1 MMMGFMMPQPPRSVN
16 AKRPRWV
23 PREGQLASNRNVARE
38 QFVGCI
44 LGLACGDA
52 LGATL
57 EFLSR
62 DEIKIKYG
70 QLRDIVGGGWL
81 RLAPGEVTDDTQM
94 AACIAESIVAQR
106 DFDAD
111 DIARRFVDWLHT
123 SPKDIGTTTRRALMY
138 LERGLSWQEAG
149 ERTYREAGGRGIGN
163 AGVMRCA
170 PVGLFRYN
178 DESRL
183 IADTRTSSA
192 ITHADPLA
200 QWAAVAVNVAL
211 RELLLHGQRPDFLDR
226 IAAVI
231 DEPAVAQA
239 VRVVPL
245 LAENE
250 VRTTGY
256 ALHTMQS
263 ALWAITH
270 HATFEEAVI
279 AAVNF
284 GDDAD
289 TSGAVTGALAGARE
303 GVRAIPE
310 RWLAAL
316 QSREELR
323 ALASAL
329 HSVIT
334 K

>member
-1 MMMGFMMPQPPRSVN
+1 MSQSTVT
-16 AKRPRWV
+16 
-23 PREGQLASNRNVARE
+23 QE
-38 QFVGCI
+38 QFAGCM

-62 DEIKIKYG
+62 EEIHARYG

-94 AACIAESIVAQR
+94 ATCIAESIVATGTV
-106 DFDAD
+106 DGD
-111 DIARRFVDWLHT
+111 DIAHRFVDWLH
-123 SPKDIGTTTRRALMY
+123 SDPKDIGTTTRRALMY
-138 LERGLSWQEAG
+138 LDRGFSWQEAG
-149 ERTYREAGGRGIGN
+149 ERTYREAGGQGIGN

-170 PVGLFRYN
+170 PVGLFRSN
-178 DESRL
+178 DLDRL
-183 IADTRTSSA
+183 IADTRLSSA

-211 RELLLHGQRPDFLDR
+211 RELLLNGQQPDFLER

-231 DEPAVAQA
+231 EERAVAQA
-239 VRVVPL
+239 VRVIPL
-245 LAENE
+245 LKADD
-250 VRTTGY
+250 VRSTGY
-256 ALHTMQS
+256 ALHTMQT
-263 ALWAITH
+263 ALWSLTH
-270 HATFEEAVI
+270 HPTFEEAVI

-303 GVRAIPE
+303 GSGAIPA
-310 RWLAAL
+310 RWLGVLRPRDA
-316 QSREELR
+316 LR
-323 ALASAL
+323 ALAQGL
-329 HSVIT
+329 HERVT
-334 K
+334 E

>member
-1 MMMGFMMPQPPRSVN
+1 MSQQTVL
-16 AKRPRWV
+16 
-23 PREGQLASNRNVARE
+23 QE
-38 QFVGCI
+38 QFAGCM

-62 DEIKIKYG
+62 DEIRARYG

-94 AACIAESIVAQR
+94 ATCIAESIIATGAV
-106 DFDAD
+106 DGD
-111 DIARRFVDWLHT
+111 DLARRFVAWLH
-123 SPKDIGTTTRRALMY
+123 SEPKDIGTTTRRALMY
-138 LERGLSWQEAG
+138 LDRGFTWQEAG
-149 ERTYREAGGRGIGN
+149 ERTYREAGGQGIGN

-178 DESRL
+178 DPDRL
-183 IADTRTSSA
+183 IADTRLSSA

-211 RELLLHGQRPDFLDR
+211 RELLLNGQQPDFLER
-226 IAAVI
+226 VASVI
-231 DEPAVAQA
+231 EERAVAQA
-239 VRVVPL
+239 VRAVPFL
-245 LAENE
+245 SADE
-250 VRTTGY
+250 VRSTGY
-256 ALHTMQS
+256 ALHTMQT
-263 ALWAITH
+263 ALWALTH
-270 HATFEEAVI
+270 HPTFEEAVI

-303 GVRAIPE
+303 GMRAIPD
-310 RWLAAL
+310 RWLTVL
-316 QSREELR
+316 RPRNELL
-323 ALASAL
+323 ALAQGL
-329 HSVIT
+329 HERAT
-334 K
+334 E

>member
-1 MMMGFMMPQPPRSVN
+1 MSQQTVS
-16 AKRPRWV
+16 
-23 PREGQLASNRNVARE
+23 EE
-38 QFVGCI
+38 QFAGCL

-62 DEIKIKYG
+62 DEIRARYG

-94 AACIAESIVAQR
+94 ATCIAESIVATGTV
-106 DFDAD
+106 DAD
-111 DIARRFVDWLHT
+111 DIARRFVDWLH
-123 SPKDIGTTTRRALMY
+123 SEPPDIGTTTRRALMH
-138 LERGLSWQEAG
+138 LDRGLSWQEAG
-149 ERTYREAGGRGIGN
+149 ERTYREAGGQGIGN

-170 PVGLFRYN
+170 PVGLFRCY
-178 DESRL
+178 DLDRL
-183 IADTRTSSA
+183 IADTRLSSA

-211 RELLLHGQRPDFLDR
+211 RELLLNGQQPDFLER

-231 DEPAVAQA
+231 EERAVAQA
-239 VRVVPL
+239 VRVVSL
-245 LAENE
+245 LAADE
-250 VRTTGY
+250 VRGTGY
-256 ALHTMQS
+256 ALHTMQT
-263 ALWAITH
+263 ALWCLTH
-270 HATFEEAVI
+270 HPTFEEAVI

-303 GVRAIPE
+303 GIGAIPA
-310 RWLAAL
+310 RWLTLL
-316 QSREELR
+316 QPRDALR
-323 ALASAL
+323 ALA
-329 HSVIT
+329 
-334 K
+334 

>member
-1 MMMGFMMPQPPRSVN
+1 MSQQTVS
-16 AKRPRWV
+16 
-23 PREGQLASNRNVARE
+23 EEQVA
-38 QFVGCI
+38 GCM

-62 DEIKIKYG
+62 DEIRARYG

-81 RLAPGEVTDDTQM
+81 RLTPGEVTDDTQM
-94 AACIAESIVAQR
+94 ATCIAESIIATGTV
-106 DFDAD
+106 DGD
-111 DIARRFVDWLHT
+111 DIARRFVDWLH
-123 SPKDIGTTTRRALMY
+123 SNPKDIGTTTRRALMY
-138 LERGLSWQEAG
+138 LDRGLSWQEAG
-149 ERTYREAGGRGIGN
+149 ERTYREAGGQGIGN

-178 DESRL
+178 DLDRL
-183 IADTRTSSA
+183 IADTRLSSA

-200 QWAAVAVNVAL
+200 QWASVAVNVSL
-211 RELLLHGQRPDFLDR
+211 RELLLNGQQPDFLER

-231 DEPAVAQA
+231 EERAVAQA

-245 LAENE
+245 LAADE
-250 VRTTGY
+250 VRSTGY
-256 ALHTMQS
+256 ALHTMQT
-263 ALWAITH
+263 ALWCLTH
-270 HATFEEAVI
+270 HPTFEEAVI

-303 GVRAIPE
+303 GIRAIPA
-310 RWLAAL
+310 RWLKVL
-316 QSREELR
+316 QPRDALR
-323 ALASAL
+323 ALAQGLRKRVAN
-329 HSVIT
+329 
-334 K
+334 

>member
-1 MMMGFMMPQPPRSVN
+1 VSQSTVT
-16 AKRPRWV
+16 
-23 PREGQLASNRNVARE
+23 QE
-38 QFVGCI
+38 QFAGCM

-62 DEIKIKYG
+62 EEIHARYG

-94 AACIAESIVAQR
+94 ATCIAESIVATGTV
-106 DFDAD
+106 DGD
-111 DIARRFVDWLHT
+111 DIAHRFVDWLH
-123 SPKDIGTTTRRALMY
+123 SDPKDIGTTTRRALMY
-138 LERGLSWQEAG
+138 LDRGFSWQEAG
-149 ERTYREAGGRGIGN
+149 ERTYREAGGQGIGN

-170 PVGLFRYN
+170 PVGLFRSN
-178 DESRL
+178 DLDRL
-183 IADTRTSSA
+183 IADTRLSSA

-211 RELLLHGQRPDFLDR
+211 RELLLNGQQPDFLER

-231 DEPAVAQA
+231 EERAVAQA
-239 VRVVPL
+239 VRVIPL
-245 LAENE
+245 LKADD
-250 VRTTGY
+250 VRSTGY
-256 ALHTMQS
+256 ALHTMQT
-263 ALWAITH
+263 ALWSLTH
-270 HATFEEAVI
+270 HPTFEEAVI

-303 GVRAIPE
+303 GSGAIPA
-310 RWLAAL
+310 RWLSVLRPRDAL
-316 QSREELR
+316 RT
-323 ALASAL
+323 LAQGL
-329 HSVIT
+329 HERVT
-334 K
+334 E

>member
-1 MMMGFMMPQPPRSVN
+1 MSQSTVT
-16 AKRPRWV
+16 
-23 PREGQLASNRNVARE
+23 QE
-38 QFVGCI
+38 QFAGCM

-62 DEIKIKYG
+62 EEIHARYG

-94 AACIAESIVAQR
+94 ATCIAESIVATGTV
-106 DFDAD
+106 DGD
-111 DIARRFVDWLHT
+111 DIAHRFVDWLH
-123 SPKDIGTTTRRALMY
+123 SDPKDIGTTTRRALMY
-138 LERGLSWQEAG
+138 LDRGFSWQEAG
-149 ERTYREAGGRGIGN
+149 ERTYREAGGQGIGN

-170 PVGLFRYN
+170 PVGLFRSN
-178 DESRL
+178 DLDRL
-183 IADTRTSSA
+183 IADTRLSSA

-211 RELLLHGQRPDFLDR
+211 RELLLNGQQPDFLER

-231 DEPAVAQA
+231 EERAVAQA
-239 VRVVPL
+239 VRVIPL
-245 LAENE
+245 LKADD
-250 VRTTGY
+250 VRSTGY
-256 ALHTMQS
+256 ALHTMQTAFWS
-263 ALWAITH
+263 LTH
-270 HATFEEAVI
+270 HPTFEEAVI

-303 GVRAIPE
+303 GSGAIPA
-310 RWLAAL
+310 RWLGVLRPRDA
-316 QSREELR
+316 LR
-323 ALASAL
+323 ALAQGL
-329 HSVIT
+329 HERVT
-334 K
+334 E

>member
-1 MMMGFMMPQPPRSVN
+1 MSRQTVF
-16 AKRPRWV
+16 
-23 PREGQLASNRNVARE
+23 EE
-38 QFVGCI
+38 QFAGCM

-62 DEIKIKYG
+62 DEIRARYG
-70 QLRDIVGGGWL
+70 QLRDIIGGGWL

-94 AACIAESIVAQR
+94 ATCIAESIVATGTV
-106 DFDAD
+106 DGD
-111 DIARRFVDWLHT
+111 DIARRFVDWLR
-123 SPKDIGTTTRRALMY
+123 SNPKDIGTTTRRALMY
-138 LERGLSWQEAG
+138 LDRGLSWQEAG
-149 ERTYREAGGRGIGN
+149 ERTYREAGGQGIGN

-170 PVGLFRYN
+170 PVGLFRCN
-178 DESRL
+178 DLDRL
-183 IADTRTSSA
+183 IADTRLSSA

-211 RELLLHGQRPDFLDR
+211 RELLLNGQQPDFLER
-226 IAAVI
+226 VAAVI
-231 DEPAVAQA
+231 EERAVAQA

-245 LAENE
+245 LAADE
-250 VRTTGY
+250 VRSTGY
-256 ALHTMQS
+256 ALHTMQT
-263 ALWAITH
+263 ALWCLTH
-270 HATFEEAVI
+270 HPTFEEAVI

-303 GVRAIPE
+303 GSGAIPA
-310 RWLAAL
+310 RWLVIL
-316 QSREELR
+316 QPRDALR
-323 ALASAL
+323 ALAQGL
-329 HSVIT
+329 HQRMA

>member
-1 MMMGFMMPQPPRSVN
+1 M
-16 AKRPRWV
+16 
-23 PREGQLASNRNVARE
+23 
-38 QFVGCI
+38 

-62 DEIKIKYG
+62 DEIRARYG
-70 QLRDIVGGGWL
+70 ELRDIIGGGWL

-94 AACIAESIVAQR
+94 ATCIAESIVATGTV
-106 DFDAD
+106 DGD
-111 DIARRFVDWLHT
+111 DIARRFVDWLH
-123 SPKDIGTTTRRALMY
+123 SDPKDIGTTTRRALMY
-138 LERGLSWQEAG
+138 LDRGFSWQEAG
-149 ERTYREAGGRGIGN
+149 ERTYREAGGQGIGN

-178 DESRL
+178 DLDRL
-183 IADTRTSSA
+183 IADTRLSSA

-211 RELLLHGQRPDFLDR
+211 RELLLNGQQPDFLER

-231 DEPAVAQA
+231 EERAVAQA
-239 VRVVPL
+239 VRVIPL
-245 LAENE
+245 LKADE
-250 VRTTGY
+250 VRSTGY
-256 ALHTMQS
+256 ALHTMQT
-263 ALWAITH
+263 ALWSLTH
-270 HATFEEAVI
+270 HPTFEEAVI

-303 GVRAIPE
+303 GSGAIPA
-310 RWLAAL
+310 RWL
-316 QSREELR
+316 SVLR
-323 ALASAL
+323 PRDTLRMLAHGL
-329 HSVIT
+329 HERVT
-334 K
+334 E

>member
-1 MMMGFMMPQPPRSVN
+1 MSQQTISEERF
-16 AKRPRWV
+16 A
-23 PREGQLASNRNVARE
+23 
-38 QFVGCI
+38 GCM

-62 DEIKIKYG
+62 DEIRARYG

-94 AACIAESIVAQR
+94 ATCIAESIVAMGTV
-106 DFDAD
+106 DGD
-111 DIARRFVDWLHT
+111 DIARRFVDWLH
-123 SPKDIGTTTRRALMY
+123 SDPKDIGTTTRRALMY
-138 LERGLSWQEAG
+138 LDRGFSWQEAG
-149 ERTYREAGGRGIGN
+149 ERTYREAGGQGIGN

-170 PVGLFRYN
+170 PVGLFRYT
-178 DESRL
+178 DLDRL
-183 IADTRTSSA
+183 IADTRLSSA

-211 RELLLHGQRPDFLDR
+211 RELLLNGQQPDFLER
-226 IAAVI
+226 VAAVI
-231 DEPAVAQA
+231 EERAVAQA

-245 LAENE
+245 LSADE
-250 VRTTGY
+250 VRGTGY
-256 ALHTMQS
+256 ALHTMQT
-263 ALWAITH
+263 ALWSLTH
-270 HATFEEAVI
+270 HPTFEEALI

-303 GVRAIPE
+303 GIGAIPA
-310 RWLAAL
+310 RWLSVLKPRDA
-316 QSREELR
+316 LR
-323 ALASAL
+323 ALAQGL
-329 HSVIT
+329 HERVT
-334 K
+334 R